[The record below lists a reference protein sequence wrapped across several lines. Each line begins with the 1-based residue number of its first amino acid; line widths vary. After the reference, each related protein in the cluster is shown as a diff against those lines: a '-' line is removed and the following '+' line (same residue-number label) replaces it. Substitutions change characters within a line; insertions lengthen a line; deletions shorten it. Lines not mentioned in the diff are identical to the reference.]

1 VPAARVG
8 QLLYIKLV
16 SVNIW
21 GGGKQSLASVPAYTF
36 TPTLQ
41 TLPAPTNVTVAVADT
56 PFW

>member
-1 VPAARVG
+1 LR
-8 QLLYIKLV
+8 QI
-16 SVNIW
+16 S
-21 GGGKQSLASVPAYTF
+21 SETAYTF